1 MRILVRLG
9 PTRLAPPSS
18 ARPRPFARRAQL
30 FHSQRRRR
38 ERVLRGGGKG
48 RRTRSI
54 APPNLQ
60 PRRQQQLL
68 GGGGSGGR
76 MARTAANIEI
86 TSLPPPP
93 ARSPAPS
100 RTWQC
105 RRCGGQSTVRFV
117 TSRAANRG
125 KGVGLPVCV
134 CSTYRRVV
142 SDVGGRR
149 RRRRPSAPAG
159 WPLTEDL
166 SLTHT
171 HTA

>member
-1 MRILVRLG
+1 MEETASERARRAGGRLRILVRLG
-9 PTRLAPPSS
+9 PTRLAPSS
-18 ARPRPFARRAQL
+18 ARSLVHPAQL
-30 FHSQRRRR
+30 FHSQRR

-68 GGGGSGGR
+68 SGGSGGR

-117 TSRAANRG
+117 TSRAEAERG
-125 KGVGLPVCV
+125 KGVGLSVCL
-134 CSTYRRVV
+134 CTCRCVV
-142 SDVGGRR
+142 SDVGGD
-149 RRRRPSAPAG
+149 G
-159 WPLTEDL
+159 PLLLLDGL
-166 SLTHT
+166 
-171 HTA
+171 